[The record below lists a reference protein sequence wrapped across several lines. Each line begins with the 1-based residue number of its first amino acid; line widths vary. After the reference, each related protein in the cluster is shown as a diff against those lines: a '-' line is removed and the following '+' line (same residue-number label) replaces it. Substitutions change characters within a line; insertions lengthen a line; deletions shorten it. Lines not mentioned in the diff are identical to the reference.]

1 MNDWTTMIFNTQI
14 TLGPAYNEFGYNEHW
29 AVMNRFFCIKI
40 IDGNV
45 KKFGYNEHLLLANFP
60 IYYYYYNQNTL
71 SPAYKAD
78 FFA

>member
-1 MNDWTTMIFNTQI
+1 MIFNTQI

-29 AVMNRFFCIKI
+29 AVMNRSLCLQTIAS
-40 IDGNV
+40 NV
-45 KKFGYNEHLLLANFP
+45 KKFSYNKHLLLVNFP

-71 SPAYKAD
+71 GPAYNVD